1 MTWSGRRSFAGIVVC
16 AALGVGASPA
26 AASGGGGTPLPHV
39 TGPLPVTATSYPF
52 GAADH
57 TLVPEDLS
65 KVGYVEEEYLVSGK
79 ANVYTWPA
87 PGPAVVRTPDAPYT
101 TRILVRRP
109 ANASRF
115 SGNVVV
121 EMLNPSNQFD
131 LNIGW
136 AMAHRQMVRNGDA
149 WVGITDKPIDVLALK
164 KFDPVRYASLSF
176 ANPLALDDPRN
187 CQNPVTSVDPPSA
200 RSRSTEDGLAWDI
213 YSQVGALVRSHDRAN
228 PLAYEGGHR
237 GWWRGHRATVQHVYG
252 FGYSQTGGDL
262 YDYINAIHPLDVAR
276 NGHPIFDGYI
286 VAVAGGN
293 FVGIVPINQCE
304 APPTVGDPR
313 LQFSNV
319 GVPIIHVMS
328 QSDYLFGIDARR
340 PDSDAPA
347 DRFRHYEMAGAA
359 HATPDELNFAATSA
373 DIIKAGVPVPPMS
386 CNEGPRSRF
395 PSRIFFDAMVR
406 NLDLWVRYGIAPP
419 HAEPIA
425 VQGTPPAGVLDQFG
439 NVVGGLRSPYL
450 DVPTSTWY
458 GNSTGASFC
467 VIAGH
472 EVPFDAAR
480 LQQLYPSHGAYVRAV
495 AKDTA
500 RLVAQRYI
508 TGYDGLDLI
517 REAAQANV
525 P

>member
-1 MTWSGRRSFAGIVVC
+1 VVWPSGPRGHGALRRT
-16 AALGVGASPA
+16 GVASPA
-26 AASGGGGTPLPHV
+26 AASGGGGTPLPTV
-39 TGPLPVTATSYPF
+39 TGPIAVTTSPVASYPF

-65 KVGYVEEEYLVSGK
+65 KVGYVEEEYFVSGK

-109 ANASRF
+109 AKASRF

-121 EMLNPSNQFD
+121 EMLNPSNRFD

-149 WVGITDKPIDVLALK
+149 WVGITDKPIDVVALK
-164 KFDPVRYASLSF
+164 KFDPDRYHSLSF

-187 CQNPVTSVDPPSA
+187 CQNPVTSVDPPEF
-200 RSRSTEDGLAWDI
+200 RSRATEDGLAWDI
-213 YSQVGALVRSHDRAN
+213 YSQVGALVRSRDRAN
-228 PLAYEGGHR
+228 PLSYRSGQRDGRGGHGASVER
-237 GWWRGHRATVQHVYG
+237 VYG

-276 NGHPIFDGYI
+276 NGHPIYDGYI
-286 VAVAGGN
+286 VAVAGGR

-304 APPTVGDPR
+304 PPPTVGDPR

-359 HATPDELNFAATSA
+359 HATPDELNFAAAPA
-373 DIIKAGVPVPPMS
+373 DIVKAGVEVPPMN

-406 NLDLWVRYGIAPP
+406 NLDLWVRYGVRPP
-419 HAEPIA
+419 HGDLIQ
-425 VQGTPPAGVLDQFG
+425 VQNGAGVVDEFG
-439 NVVGGLRSPYL
+439 NVVGGLRSPYV
-450 DVPTSTWY
+450 DVPTSTWF

-467 VIAGH
+467 IIAGH

-480 LQQLYPSHGAYVRAV
+480 LQQLYPTHGAYVRAV
-495 AKDTA
+495 VKDTA
-500 RLVAQRYI
+500 KLVAGRYI
-508 TGYDGLDLI
+508 TAYDGLDLI
-517 REAAQANV
+517 REAAQADV